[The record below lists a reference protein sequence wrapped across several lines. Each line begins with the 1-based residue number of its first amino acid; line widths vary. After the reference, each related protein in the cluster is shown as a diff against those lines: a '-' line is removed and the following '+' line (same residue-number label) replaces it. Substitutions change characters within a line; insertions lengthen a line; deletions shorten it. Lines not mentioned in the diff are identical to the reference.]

1 MARFVLV
8 AGAWHGAWSWEL
20 VIPRLQARGHRAQ
33 AAELPGTGSDRTS
46 FAGLDMMA
54 WANSVAGVIA
64 SDPEPVLLV
73 GHSRGGAVIS
83 QTAEV
88 VPDAIRRSIY
98 LAAVLLRDGESSLDT
113 VSLVDTGA
121 VTAHEFVP
129 TTDGLAIEPS
139 DAIDLAYRHSGP
151 DVVQRARARVT
162 PEPNFG
168 LFSPLTLTAERYG
181 RVPRAY
187 IECLDD
193 EVSPIA
199 LQRAMQAREPCSP
212 VHALPTDH
220 SPNYSAP
227 DLLVEALHDIATA
240 V

>member
-20 VIPRLQARGHRAQ
+20 VVPRLEARGHRAH

-46 FAGLDMMA
+46 FAGMDMMA
-54 WANSVAGVIA
+54 WASSVAGLIE
-64 SDPEPVLLV
+64 SDPEPVFLV

-83 QTAEV
+83 QTAEL
-88 VPDAIRRSIY
+88 VPDRIRLGIY

-113 VSLVDTGA
+113 VSLVDRGS
-121 VTAHEFVP
+121 VTPHEFVP
-129 TTDGLAIEPS
+129 TPDGLAIKPS
-139 DAIDLAYRHSGP
+139 GGIDLAYRHSGP
-151 DVVQRARARVT
+151 EVLERARARVT
-162 PEPNFG
+162 PEPKFG

-181 RVPRAY
+181 RVRRAY

-212 VHALPTDH
+212 VRALPTDH

-227 DLLVEALHDIATA
+227 DLLVEALHEIATVA
-240 V
+240 